1 MVMQDPK
8 YSLNPVMTIGDQL
21 LEAARGIKEGAAA
34 RQHALGMLASVRIR
48 DPERVYRA
56 WPHELSG
63 GMGQR
68 AMIAMMLM
76 AEPELL
82 IADEPTS
89 ALDVTVRLQ
98 VLAILDDLVK
108 TRHMGLIFIS
118 HDLNLVRTFC
128 DRVLVMYARAGA
140 GAADCQRAGA
150 GEASLHPRP
159 AGLSAGDRPSAS
171 APAGAAARSIV
182 DGAGFPMSALSTQ
195 PMIEIENLSISFG
208 HGADRV
214 DAVKTVSFSVAPGES
229 YGLVGES
236 GSGKSTILRALAGLN
251 PFWSGHMAIAGQK
264 LTGKRP
270 RALRRLVQMVFQ
282 DPFGS
287 LHPKHTVDRILSEPL
302 AIHGFEDVET
312 RVRAALERVGL
323 GPSFRFRYPHQ
334 LSGGQRQRVAIARA
348 LILEPKVVLLDEPT
362 SALDVSIQAE
372 VLNLLTDL
380 RQQLGLTY
388 VLVSH
393 DLGVVAHMCKR
404 LSIMRTGEVVET
416 ASADDLSE
424 GRLLHAYSRQLLIA
438 SRGYDTQAIAAF
450 GDF

>member
-1 MVMQDPK
+1 
-8 YSLNPVMTIGDQL
+8 
-21 LEAARGIKEGAAA
+21 
-34 RQHALGMLASVRIR
+34 
-48 DPERVYRA
+48 
-56 WPHELSG
+56 
-63 GMGQR
+63 
-68 AMIAMMLM
+68 
-76 AEPELL
+76 
-82 IADEPTS
+82 
-89 ALDVTVRLQ
+89 
-98 VLAILDDLVK
+98 
-108 TRHMGLIFIS
+108 
-118 HDLNLVRTFC
+118 
-128 DRVLVMYARAGA
+128 
-140 GAADCQRAGA
+140 
-150 GEASLHPRP
+150 
-159 AGLSAGDRPSAS
+159 
-171 APAGAAARSIV
+171 
-182 DGAGFPMSALSTQ
+182 MSQ
-195 PMIEIENLSISFG
+195 PPIIEVENLSISFG

-214 DAVKTVSFSVAPGES
+214 DAVKSISFTVAPSES

-251 PFWSGHMAIAGQK
+251 PFWSGRMAIAGQQ
-264 LTGKRP
+264 LTAKRP

-282 DPFGS
+282 DPYGS

-302 AIHGFEDVET
+302 AIHGFDNVEP
-312 RVRAALERVGL
+312 RVRGALDRVGL

-388 VLVSH
+388 ILVSH

-438 SRGYDTQAIAAF
+438 SRGYDTAAIAAF

>member
-1 MVMQDPK
+1 VTDSSAQ
-8 YSLNPVMTIGDQL
+8 PV
-21 LEAARGIKEGAAA
+21 
-34 RQHALGMLASVRIR
+34 
-48 DPERVYRA
+48 
-56 WPHELSG
+56 
-63 GMGQR
+63 
-68 AMIAMMLM
+68 
-76 AEPELL
+76 
-82 IADEPTS
+82 
-89 ALDVTVRLQ
+89 
-98 VLAILDDLVK
+98 
-108 TRHMGLIFIS
+108 
-118 HDLNLVRTFC
+118 
-128 DRVLVMYARAGA
+128 
-140 GAADCQRAGA
+140 
-150 GEASLHPRP
+150 
-159 AGLSAGDRPSAS
+159 
-171 APAGAAARSIV
+171 
-182 DGAGFPMSALSTQ
+182 
-195 PMIEIENLSISFG
+195 IEIDNLSISFG

-214 DAVKTVSFSVAPGES
+214 DAVKNVSFTVAPGES

-251 PFWSGHMAIAGQK
+251 PLWSGRMVLAGHE
-264 LTGKRP
+264 LAAKRP
-270 RALRRLVQMVFQ
+270 RAQRRLVQMVFQ
-282 DPFGS
+282 DPYGS

-302 AIHGFEDVET
+302 TIHGFGDIET
-312 RVRAALERVGL
+312 RVRAALDRVGL
-323 GPSFRFRYPHQ
+323 GPVFRFRYPHQ

-416 ASADDLSE
+416 ASADELSE

-438 SRGYDTQAIAAF
+438 SRGYDTAAIAAF